1 MQSYGLHIRGVDHLP
16 DARRVDRDRVARL
29 GVCAAP
35 TPLFPLLPTI
45 LRSLNGGVSVGYSGW
60 WNQGRNEPHAG
71 RPSLTAISNTRDKGI
86 VEQNEDQKI
95 KEKNGKT
102 RVGMDGEKGTRM
114 ERKKMGAKIGRE
126 KVKKNGVIT
135 ATKGKMHS
143 EWEWGG
149 QGKYNPRKPMH

>member
-1 MQSYGLHIRGVDHLP
+1 MQSYGLHIRGFGHLP

-71 RPSLTAISNTRDKGI
+71 RPSLTAISNTKDQGI
-86 VEQNEDQKI
+86 VEQNEDQKR
-95 KEKNGKT
+95 KKTGRQGWYGWREGNQDGKG
-102 RVGMDGEKGTRM
+102 RKWERRLGEK
-114 ERKKMGAKIGRE
+114 K
-126 KVKKNGVIT
+126 
-135 ATKGKMHS
+135 
-143 EWEWGG
+143 
-149 QGKYNPRKPMH
+149 